1 MPVDV
6 SGFSYFLPLMA
17 FFIVF
22 IILYALLVKTKILG
36 DNSFTHL
43 FVSFILAIVFVT
55 AIGVKQYV
63 LTVIPWFA
71 VLIVCL
77 FLIFMIIG
85 FVGKP
90 IEGMN
95 KTVGVVFV
103 VLLVIVF
110 LVSAI
115 QVFGNTLG
123 PYLPGGGTSFADWV
137 YSGQVVGA
145 LILLVIAGIVSW
157 VLVKSA
163 KS

>member
-43 FVSFILAIVFVT
+43 FVSFILAIVFV
-55 AIGVKQYV
+55 
-63 LTVIPWFA
+63 TVIPWFA

-157 VLVKSA
+157 VLVKTA